1 MLLISRCGSTEL
13 NSEGRAVR
21 RITRRDPRLWFRF
34 KKTQWHTA
42 APIRFATA
50 PSAPRLSAVPAVR
63 FHLSKDHLI
72 IAAAGVHKLLVVP
85 TLVDAPFF
93 HQQDQVGA
101 AHGGKTMGDHES
113 RPAGEQRGH

>member
-1 MLLISRCGSTEL
+1 MLLISRCGSTEP

-21 RITRRDPRLWFRF
+21 CIKRHDPRLCFRF

-42 APIRFATA
+42 ATIRFATA
-50 PSAPRLSAVPAVR
+50 PSAPHFSAVLAVR

-72 IAAAGVHKLLVVP
+72 IAAAGVHQLLVVP
-85 TLVDAPFF
+85 TLVDAPFL

-101 AHGGKTMGDHES
+101 AHGGKTM
-113 RPAGEQRGH
+113 